1 MKHTLTLEPLLTV
14 TDIMEIFGVTAVTVY
29 RWISLARKGKHR
41 FPLPIGDHKQQ
52 HRWSREAILAYQNA
66 GNPRAPPTIEP
77 SAAQRTSRHR
87 AAMDRLLARGVKVKV
102 APKPDGDE
110 G

>member
-52 HRWSREAILAYQNA
+52 HRWSREAIIAYQNA
-66 GNPRAPPTIEP
+66 GNPRAPPKIEP
-77 SAAQRTSRHR
+77 AASRAKRHNDALERLR
-87 AAMDRLLARGVKVKV
+87 AKGIKIDPQK
-102 APKPDGDE
+102 
-110 G
+110 